1 MMMPDIISVTLFKGL
16 IMKKYFL
23 GCDVSKGYADF
34 IVLDCDKNIVENNFQ
49 LDDTFNGHNQLYSI
63 LVDFYKEHPNTS
75 ILSAVEST
83 GGYENNWFNTL
94 SKLGEVLNISVIRL
108 NPLGVSHSQK
118 ALMNR
123 AITDEISAKNIAE
136 YLINHQNRIQ
146 PDTNTYYS
154 SLRKQWVFVKLLV
167 KQKVQLLNQL
177 ESIVY
182 TANTEV
188 LTYCKHSTPNWLLR
202 VLKQYPTAKRLARAQ
217 VSSLVKIP
225 YVSREKAENLVA
237 KAKLSISSSN
247 DKITETIIK
256 ATVEQILQLEK
267 TIACN
272 EKQMSDSCKLPEV
285 KILESFKGIATY
297 SAVGLILEIGAIER
311 FSSSKKLASFF
322 GLHPTL
328 KSSGDGIAYVRMSKK
343 GRREPRLI
351 LFNVARTAIN
361 CNPLIKEI
369 YEKHVKRGMPK
380 MAAIGCVMHKILRI
394 VYGML
399 KNKQNFDPEIDR
411 RNIRKSKPRKH
422 NLKISKARRYQNYDV
437 QAPVSGRQGK
447 KRKEEKKSQVCKLQ
461 KAESGI

>member
-1 MMMPDIISVTLFKGL
+1 
-16 IMKKYFL
+16 MKKYYL

-34 IVLDCDKNIVENNFQ
+34 IILDSDKNIIEDNFQ

-63 LVDFYKEHPNTS
+63 LINFYKVHPNST

-94 SKLGEVLNISVIRL
+94 SKLKEVLNIYVVRL
-108 NPLGVSHSQK
+108 NPLGVSHNQK

-123 AITDEISAKNIAE
+123 SITDEISAKNIAN
-136 YLINHQNRIQ
+136 YLINHQNKIQ
-146 PDTNTYYS
+146 FNTNSYFA
-154 SLRKQWVFVKLLV
+154 SLRKQWIFVKLLV
-167 KQKVQLLNQL
+167 KQRVQLLNQL

-188 LTYCKHSTPNWLLR
+188 LCYSKNSTPNWLLS

-225 YVSREKAENLVA
+225 YVTRLKAENMIA
-237 KAKLSISSSN
+237 KAKLSISSSD
-247 DKITETIIK
+247 DKTTENIIR
-256 ATVEQILQLEK
+256 ATVEQILNLNK
-267 TIACN
+267 TIAAH
-272 EKQMSDSCKLPEV
+272 EKQISDCCNLPEV
-285 KILESFKGIATY
+285 TILESFKGIATY

-311 FSSSKKLASFF
+311 FSSSKHLASFF

-328 KSSGDGIAYVRMSKK
+328 KSSGDGFAAVKMSKK
-343 GRREPRLI
+343 GRCEPRLI

-394 VYGML
+394 VFGML
-399 KNKQNFDPEIDR
+399 KNKQNFDPDIDK
-411 RNIRKSKPRKH
+411 RNREKSLPKKKSA
-422 NLKISKARRYQNYDV
+422 KISKVRRFQTYDTK
-437 QAPVSGRQGK
+437 APVSRRQNN
-447 KRKEEKKSQVCKLQ
+447 KRKEEKKSQVFKLN
-461 KAESGI
+461 

>member
-1 MMMPDIISVTLFKGL
+1 
-16 IMKKYFL
+16 MKKYYL

-34 IVLDCDKNIVENNFQ
+34 VVLDSDKNIIENNFQ

-63 LVDFYKEHPNTS
+63 LTDFYKEHPNSS

-94 SKLGEVLNISVIRL
+94 SKLNEVLNINVVRL

-118 ALMNR
+118 AKMNR
-123 AITDEISAKNIAE
+123 AITDEISAYNIAE
-136 YLINHQNRIQ
+136 YLINHQNKID
-146 PDTNTYYS
+146 PNTSSYYS

-188 LTYCKHSTPNWLLR
+188 LSYCKHSTPNWLLQL
-202 VLKQYPTAKRLARAQ
+202 LKQYPTAKRLVRVK
-217 VSSLVKIP
+217 VSSLVKMP
-225 YVSREKAENLVA
+225 YVTRLKAENLIA
-237 KAKLSISSSN
+237 KAKLSIASSD
-247 DKITETIIK
+247 DKTTESVIK
-256 ATVEQILQLEK
+256 ATVEQILHLDK
-267 TIACN
+267 TIYYH
-272 EKQMSDSCKLPEV
+272 EKQMSDSCNLPEV

-311 FSSSKKLASFF
+311 FSSSKNLASFF

-328 KSSGDGIAYVRMSKK
+328 KSSGDGFAAVRMSKK
-343 GRREPRLI
+343 GRSEPRLI

-361 CNPLIKEI
+361 SNPIIKEI
-369 YEKHVKRGMPK
+369 YEKHVNRGMPK

-394 VYGML
+394 IYGML
-399 KNKQNFDPEIDR
+399 KNKQNFDPEIDK
-411 RNIRKSKPRKH
+411 RNQSRSLPKKKTV
-422 NLKISKARRYQNYDV
+422 KISKVRRYQSYDKL
-437 QAPVSGRQGK
+437 APISRRQNN
-447 KRKEEKKSQVCKLQ
+447 KRKEEKMSQV
-461 KAESGI
+461 

>member
-1 MMMPDIISVTLFKGL
+1 
-16 IMKKYFL
+16 MKKYFM

-34 IVLDCDKNIVENNFQ
+34 IILDSDKNIVENNFQ
-49 LDDTFNGHNQLYSI
+49 LDDTFQGHNKLYSI
-63 LVDFYKEHPNTS
+63 LIDFYKTHPHS
-75 ILSAVEST
+75 ALLSAVEST

-94 SKLGEVLNISVIRL
+94 SKLNEVLSISVLRL

-118 ALMNR
+118 ALLNR
-123 AITDEISAKNIAE
+123 SVTDEISAKNIAE
-136 YLINHQNRIQ
+136 YLINHQNKIQ
-146 PDTNTYYS
+146 TDTNSYYT
-154 SLRKQWVFVKLLV
+154 SLRKQWIFVKLLV

-188 LTYCKHSTPNWLLR
+188 LTYCKHSTPNWLLQL
-202 VLKQYPTAKRLARAQ
+202 LKQYPTAKRLARAN
-217 VSSLVKIP
+217 VKSLVKIP
-225 YVSREKAENLVA
+225 YISREKAENLIA
-237 KAKLSISSSN
+237 KAKISVSSSD
-247 DKITETIIK
+247 DKITENIIK
-256 ATVEQILQLEK
+256 ATVEQILHLNR
-267 TIACN
+267 TIACH
-272 EKQMSDSCKLPEV
+272 EKQLSDNCNLPEV

-311 FSSSKKLASFF
+311 FSSSKKLAAFF
-322 GLHPTL
+322 GIHPTL
-328 KSSGDGIAYVRMSKK
+328 KSSGDGFAAVRMSKK

-399 KNKQNFDPEIDR
+399 KNNQDYNPDID
-411 RNIRKSKPRKH
+411 KH
-422 NLKISKARRYQNYDV
+422 NREISVARRITVKSNTRRRYQVYDN
-437 QAPVSGRQGK
+437 QAPVSRRQSN
-447 KRKEEKKSQVCKLQ
+447 KRKEEKKSQVLKLHE
-461 KAESGI
+461 ADPL

>member
-1 MMMPDIISVTLFKGL
+1 
-16 IMKKYFL
+16 MKKYYL

-34 IVLDCDKNIVENNFQ
+34 VILDSDKNIIENNFQ

-63 LVDFYKEHPNTS
+63 LTYFYRAHPNS
-75 ILSAVEST
+75 IIHSAVEST

-94 SKLGEVLNISVIRL
+94 SKLNEILNIKVLRL
-108 NPLGVSHSQK
+108 NPLGVSHNQK

-136 YLINHQNRIQ
+136 YLVNHQNKVQ
-146 PDTNTYYS
+146 FTTNSYFAS
-154 SLRKQWVFVKLLV
+154 VRKQWVFVKLLV
-167 KQKVQLLNQL
+167 KQRVQLLNQL

-188 LTYCKHSTPNWLLR
+188 LSYCKNSTPNWLLF

-225 YVSREKAENLVA
+225 YVTRPKAENLIA
-237 KAKLSISSSN
+237 KAKLSISSSD
-247 DKITETIIK
+247 DKTTESIIK
-256 ATVEQILQLEK
+256 ATVEQIMHLNK
-267 TIACN
+267 TIN
-272 EKQMSDSCKLPEV
+272 YHEKQISDSCNLPEV
-285 KILESFKGIATY
+285 AILESFKGIATY

-311 FSSSKKLASFF
+311 FDSSKNLASFF

-328 KSSGDGIAYVRMSKK
+328 KSSGDGFAAVRMSEK
-343 GRREPRLI
+343 GRCEPRLI

-411 RNIRKSKPRKH
+411 KNQSKSLPK
-422 NLKISKARRYQNYDV
+422 
-437 QAPVSGRQGK
+437 
-447 KRKEEKKSQVCKLQ
+447 KKSVRIL
-461 KAESGI
+461 

>member
-1 MMMPDIISVTLFKGL
+1 
-16 IMKKYFL
+16 MKKYFL

-34 IVLDCDKNIVENNFQ
+34 VFLDSEKNIIENNFQ
-49 LDDTFNGHNQLYSI
+49 LDDTFSGHNQLYSI
-63 LVDFYKEHPNTS
+63 LTNFYKEHPNS
-75 ILSAVEST
+75 FILSAVEST

-94 SKLGEVLNISVIRL
+94 SKLSEIFNISIVRL

-118 ALMNR
+118 ALLNR
-123 AITDEISAKNIAE
+123 AVTDEISAKNIAE
-136 YLINHQNRIQ
+136 YLINHQNKIHSNN
-146 PDTNTYYS
+146 TTYYS
-154 SLRKQWVFVKLLV
+154 SLRKQWIFVKLLV

-188 LTYCKHSTPNWLLR
+188 LIYCKHSTPNWLLQ
-202 VLKQYPTAKRLARAQ
+202 VLKHYPTAKRLSRAN
-217 VSSLVKIP
+217 VTSLTKIP
-225 YVSREKAENLVA
+225 YVSREKAESLIA
-237 KAKLSISSSN
+237 KAKLSISASN
-247 DKITETIIK
+247 DKVTETIIK
-256 ATVEQILQLEK
+256 ATVDQILYLSK
-267 TIACN
+267 TIAYH

-328 KSSGDGIAYVRMSKK
+328 KSSGDGFAAVRMSKK

-380 MAAIGCVMHKILRI
+380 MAALGVVMHKILRI
-394 VYGML
+394 VFGML
-399 KNKQNFDPEIDR
+399 KNNQNYDPEIDKKNR
-411 RNIRKSKPRKH
+411 EKSEPKKSSVR
-422 NLKISKARRYQNYDV
+422 ISRTRRYQSYDR
-437 QAPVSGRQGK
+437 QAPISRKQNK
-447 KRKEEKKSQVCKLQ
+447 KREEEKKSQILKLHE
-461 KAESGI
+461 ADPV

>member
-1 MMMPDIISVTLFKGL
+1 MMMPDNFPVTLFKGL

-34 IVLDCDKNIVENNFQ
+34 VVLDSDKNIVENNFQ
-49 LDDTFNGHNQLYSI
+49 LDDTFSGHNQLYSI
-63 LVDFYKEHPNTS
+63 LTDFYKSHPNSS

-94 SKLGEVLNISVIRL
+94 SKLNEVMSISVVRL

-118 ALMNR
+118 ALLNR
-123 AITDEISAKNIAE
+123 SVTDEISAKNIAE
-136 YLINHQNRIQ
+136 YLINHQNKIQ
-146 PDTNTYYS
+146 QNNTSYYS
-154 SLRKQWVFVKLLV
+154 SLRKQWIFVKLLV

-182 TANTEV
+182 SANTEV
-188 LTYCKHSTPNWLLR
+188 LTYCKHSTPNWLLN

-217 VSSLVKIP
+217 VFSLVKIP
-225 YVSREKAENLVA
+225 YVSRDKAENLIA
-237 KAKLSISSSN
+237 KAKLSISSSD
-247 DKITETIIK
+247 DKITENIIK
-256 ATVEQILQLEK
+256 ATVEQILHLNK
-267 TIACN
+267 TIACH
-272 EKQMSDSCKLPEV
+272 EKQMSDSCNLPEV

-311 FSSSKKLASFF
+311 FASSKKLASFF

-328 KSSGDGIAYVRMSKK
+328 KSSGDGYAAVRMSKK

-399 KNKQNFDPEIDR
+399 KNNQIYNPDIDKENR
-411 RNIRKSKPRKH
+411 ERSVPK
-422 NLKISKARRYQNYDV
+422 KISVKITKSRRYQVYDN
-437 QAPVSGRQGK
+437 QAPISRKQNK
-447 KRKEEKKSQVCKLQ
+447 KRKAML
-461 KAESGI
+461 

>member
-1 MMMPDIISVTLFKGL
+1 
-16 IMKKYFL
+16 MKKYFL

-34 IVLDCDKNIVENNFQ
+34 IILDSDKNIIENNFQ

-63 LVDFYKEHPNTS
+63 LTDFYKGHPNS
-75 ILSAVEST
+75 AIFSAVEST

-94 SKLGEVLNISVIRL
+94 SKLNEIMSINVVRL

-118 ALMNR
+118 ALLNR
-123 AITDEISAKNIAE
+123 AVTDEISAKNIAV
-136 YLINHQNRIQ
+136 YLINHLNKIK
-146 PDTNTYYS
+146 PSANSYYS
-154 SLRKQWVFVKLLV
+154 SLRKQWGFVKLLV
-167 KQKVQLLNQL
+167 KQRVQLLNQL

-188 LTYCKHSTPNWLLR
+188 LTYCKHSTPNWLLM
-202 VLKQYPTAKRLARAQ
+202 VLRLYPTAKRLARAQ
-217 VSSLVKIP
+217 VSSLVKIS
-225 YVSREKAENLVA
+225 YVSREKAENLIA
-237 KAKLSISSSN
+237 KAKLSVSSSE
-247 DKITETIIK
+247 DKITESIIK
-256 ATVEQILQLEK
+256 ATVKQILQLDK
-267 TIACN
+267 TIAHH
-272 EKQMSDSCKLPEV
+272 EKQMSDSCNLPEV

-369 YEKHVKRGMPK
+369 YEKHVKRGMSK
-380 MAAIGCVMHKILRI
+380 MGAIGCVMHKILRI

-399 KNKQNFDPEIDR
+399 KNKLNYDPEIDKKNR
-411 RNIRKSKPRKH
+411 DKSLPKKLRIKV
-422 NLKISKARRYQNYDV
+422 NKTRRYQVYDN
-437 QAPVSGRQGK
+437 QAPVSRKQNK
-447 KRKEEKKSQVCKLQ
+447 KRKEEKKSQVLKLH
-461 KAESGI
+461 KAES

>member
-1 MMMPDIISVTLFKGL
+1 
-16 IMKKYFL
+16 MKKYYL

-34 IVLDCDKNIVENNFQ
+34 VVLDSDKNIIENNFQ

-63 LVDFYKEHPNTS
+63 LTDFYKEHPNSS

-94 SKLGEVLNISVIRL
+94 SKLNEVLNINVVRL

-118 ALMNR
+118 AKMNR
-123 AITDEISAKNIAE
+123 AITDEISAYNIAE
-136 YLINHQNRIQ
+136 YLINHQNKID
-146 PDTNTYYS
+146 PNTSSYYS

-188 LTYCKHSTPNWLLR
+188 LSYCKHSTPNWLLQL
-202 VLKQYPTAKRLARAQ
+202 LKQYPTAKRLVRVK
-217 VSSLVKIP
+217 VSSLVKMP
-225 YVSREKAENLVA
+225 YVTRLKAENLIA
-237 KAKLSISSSN
+237 KAKLSIASSD
-247 DKITETIIK
+247 DKTTESVIK
-256 ATVEQILQLEK
+256 ATVEQILHLDK
-267 TIACN
+267 TIYYH
-272 EKQMSDSCKLPEV
+272 EKQMSDSCNLPEV

-311 FSSSKKLASFF
+311 FSSSKNLASFF

-328 KSSGDGIAYVRMSKK
+328 KSSGDGFAAVRMSKK
-343 GRREPRLI
+343 GKSEPRLI

-361 CNPLIKEI
+361 SNPIIKEI
-369 YEKHVKRGMPK
+369 YEKHVNRGMPK

-394 VYGML
+394 IYGML
-399 KNKQNFDPEIDR
+399 KNKQNFDPEIDK
-411 RNIRKSKPRKH
+411 RNQSRSLPKKKTV
-422 NLKISKARRYQNYDV
+422 KISKVRRYQSYDKL
-437 QAPVSGRQGK
+437 APISRRQNN
-447 KRKEEKKSQVCKLQ
+447 KRKEEKMSQV
-461 KAESGI
+461 